1 MVIKFSEYQLRTRIR
16 NRNSRQCPIL
26 FYNALIRYKEKFH
39 AAQSSGSKGLM
50 TRYVHPFSFLQT
62 SNLLEV
68 NQKSVLD
75 ITINLRPKTPPKVL
89 HPCYGS
95 FQVSL

>member
-1 MVIKFSEYQLRTRIR
+1 MIIKFSEYHLRTRIQ
-16 NRNSRQCPIL
+16 NRNSLQYHIL
-26 FYNALIRYKEKFH
+26 FYDALIRYKEKIH
-39 AAQSSGSKGLM
+39 ATQSSGSKRLM
-50 TRYVHPFSFLQT
+50 SRYVHPFHLLQT

-75 ITINLRPKTPPKVL
+75 ITFNLRPKTPPKVL
-89 HPCYGS
+89 HPCCAS

>member
-16 NRNSRQCPIL
+16 NRNSLQCPIL

-50 TRYVHPFSFLQT
+50 TRYVHPFHFLQT

>member
-1 MVIKFSEYQLRTRIR
+1 MVIKFEQEYEIEIHF
-16 NRNSRQCPIL
+16 NVPFF
-26 FYNALIRYKEKFH
+26 FYNTFIRYKKKFH

-50 TRYVHPFSFLQT
+50 TRYVHFHFLQT

-68 NQKSVLD
+68 NHKSVLH

-89 HPCYGS
+89 HPCCAS